1 MTKQRLSKMAE
12 VVLLTL
18 FCLAA
23 VYITV
28 ASTVFLGMPPMV
40 THSMDVVPDR
50 FTDCGAE
57 EWIDRCLP
65 N

>member
-1 MTKQRLSKMAE
+1 MTKQKLSKMAE

-28 ASTVFLGMPPMV
+28 ASTGFLGMPP
-40 THSMDVVPDR
+40 
-50 FTDCGAE
+50 
-57 EWIDRCLP
+57 L
-65 N
+65 

>member
-1 MTKQRLSKMAE
+1 MTKQKLSKMAE

-28 ASTVFLGMPPMV
+28 ASTVFLG
-40 THSMDVVPDR
+40 
-50 FTDCGAE
+50 AE
-57 EWIDRCLP
+57 PVEARP
-65 N
+65 TAAG